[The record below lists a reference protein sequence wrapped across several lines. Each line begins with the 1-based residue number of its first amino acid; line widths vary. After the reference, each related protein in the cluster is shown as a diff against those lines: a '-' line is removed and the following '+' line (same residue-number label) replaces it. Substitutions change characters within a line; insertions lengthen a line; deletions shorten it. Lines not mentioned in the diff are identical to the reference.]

1 MFNNRNQVRWFQE
14 QWRRNNERE
23 DEIIKQPV
31 SQVVASA
38 SESVVENGD
47 AYEARVKAARAKYAL
62 NLDKYFDTINES
74 TTMPTPVH
82 TQNATQ

>member
-38 SESVVENGD
+38 SENVVENGD

-62 NLDKYFDTINES
+62 NLDK
-74 TTMPTPVH
+74 
-82 TQNATQ
+82 